1 MAGEDWN
8 LNIRRTALTFDF
20 LCLDCGSAGYRNFG
34 RTQRQIAAWLVRG
47 FFLLFPFIFYLFIYW
62 RAVDRGRGCSLCIN
76 T

>member
-8 LNIRRTALTFDF
+8 LNIRHLEA
-20 LCLDCGSAGYRNFG
+20 NFG
-34 RTQRQIAAWLVRG
+34 LAGPW
-47 FFLLFPFIFYLFIYW
+47 LFPLISFYFYLFIYW